1 MLNCAA
7 CGVELRP
14 GARFCDMC
22 GAKVVTRC
30 PACGAVLRDVAR
42 FCDLCGTPLSEGAV
56 APEATVAQPLALSQR
71 PASAGV
77 AAGRLHT
84 VAWRKDGSVLACGD
98 DQFGQCQV
106 AGWTDIVSA
115 ACGKYHT
122 VGLRSDGT
130 VVALGD
136 NTYGQCAVE
145 DWSGVVALACGRM
158 AAWWPQETMV
168 PDSAWLQNVDYGKG
182 NRL

>member
-56 APEATVAQPLALSQR
+56 APEATVTQPLALSQR

-77 AAGRLHT
+77 LR
-84 VAWRKDGSVLACGD
+84 DGSTPWRGARTAASWP
-98 DQFGQCQV
+98 V
-106 AGWTDIVSA
+106 ATTSLVSA
-115 ACGKYHT
+115 RWQGGQILCPLPVENTTPWAS
-122 VGLRSDGT
+122 GLTAR
-130 VVALGD
+130 
-136 NTYGQCAVE
+136 
-145 DWSGVVALACGRM
+145 W
-158 AAWWPQETMV
+158 
-168 PDSAWLQNVDYGKG
+168 
-182 NRL
+182 